1 MTDADFIY
9 YYAKLYNQFNVKAVL
24 LRENWQDKDFDAKYA
39 KYMQEYIRFKKI
51 VVEKG
56 YSDEK
61 IIEALNAFKANRLDS
76 VYKFLLKDMK
86 TRLEDRI
93 NGHLNPE
100 KERRL
105 LSKLGKLA
113 TMDDVNFDYLYE
125 LRKFEEEEY

>member
-39 KYMQEYIRFKKI
+39 KYMQDYISFKRI
-51 VVEKG
+51 AAREG

-61 IIEALNAFKANRLDS
+61 IIEALNVLKTKRLDS
-76 VYKFLLKDMK
+76 VYNFLFKDMK
-86 TRLEDRI
+86 ARLEDRK
-93 NGHLNPE
+93 GHLNPE
-100 KERRL
+100 KEKRL
-105 LSKLGKLA
+105 LSKLDKLA

>member
-9 YYAKLYNQFNVKAVL
+9 HYAKRYNQFNVKAVL

-39 KYMQEYIRFKKI
+39 KYMQEYIILKKTAA
-51 VVEKG
+51 ERK

-61 IIEALNAFKANRLDS
+61 IIGALNVLKAGRLDS

-86 TRLEDRI
+86 TRLENRKSE
-93 NGHLNPE
+93 HLNPE

-105 LSKLGKLA
+105 LSKLDKLA
-113 TMDDVNFDYLYE
+113 TMNDVNFDYLYE
-125 LRKFEEEEY
+125 LRRFEEEEY

>member
-9 YYAKLYNQFNVKAVL
+9 HYAKLYNQFNVKAVL

-39 KYMQEYIRFKKI
+39 KYMQEYIKLKRII
-51 VVEKG
+51 VDEG

-61 IIEALNAFKANRLDS
+61 IIGALNTLKAKRLDS
-76 VYKFLLKDMK
+76 VYKFLFKDMK
-86 TRLEDRI
+86 ARLENRI

-100 KERRL
+100 KEKRL
-105 LSKLGKLA
+105 SFKLDKLA